1 MSRRAVAPFT
11 TCSRRSAYATR
22 DMKMLYAFL
31 ALAAA
36 TSVPADASDTRRADA
51 AAAFEARRAGRIL
64 PLREIERR
72 VLPSMPGWRYIG
84 FDFTDDGSR
93 SIYTLKFLRD
103 GNVVW
108 VEADGRTGEILGRS
122 N

>member
-1 MSRRAVAPFT
+1 
-11 TCSRRSAYATR
+11 
-22 DMKMLYAFL
+22 MKMSYAYL
-31 ALAAA
+31 ALALMLPAA
-36 TSVPADASDTRRADA
+36 ADAGDQRRTDA
-51 AAAFEARRAGRIL
+51 ALAFEARKAGRVL

-72 VLPSMPGWRYIG
+72 VVPTMPGWRYIG
-84 FDFTDDGSR
+84 FDFTDDGR
-93 SIYTLKFLRD
+93 TSIYTLKFLRD

>member
-1 MSRRAVAPFT
+1 
-11 TCSRRSAYATR
+11 
-22 DMKMLYAFL
+22 MKMPFAFSTL
-31 ALAAA
+31 ALALA
-36 TSVPADASDTRRADA
+36 VPAAADA
-51 AAAFEARRAGRIL
+51 GDQRRTDAALAFEARKAGRVL

-72 VLPSMPGWRYIG
+72 VVPTMPGWRYIG
-84 FDFTDDGSR
+84 FDFMDDGSR

-108 VEADGRTGEILGRS
+108 VEADGRTGEIIGRS